1 MSKEITQ
8 KNKTDG
14 KTTTSQARHEP
25 SGDSAESSA
34 ESDVTLVRQVR
45 RMQLSGTVASDKMK
59 DTIVVTVERY
69 VKHPKY
75 HKFMKKTLRL
85 KAHDAGNTKK
95 IGDKVTIES
104 CRPMSRDKAFKVIS

>member
-1 MSKEITQ
+1 MPKEITQ
-8 KNKTDG
+8 KNNVNG
-14 KTTTSQARHEP
+14 KTTTSH
-25 SGDSAESSA
+25 
-34 ESDVTLVRQVR
+34 DVTLVRQVRQVR
-45 RMQLSGTVASDKMK
+45 RMQLSGTVASDKMR

-104 CRPMSRDKAFKVIS
+104 CRPMSKHKSFKVIA